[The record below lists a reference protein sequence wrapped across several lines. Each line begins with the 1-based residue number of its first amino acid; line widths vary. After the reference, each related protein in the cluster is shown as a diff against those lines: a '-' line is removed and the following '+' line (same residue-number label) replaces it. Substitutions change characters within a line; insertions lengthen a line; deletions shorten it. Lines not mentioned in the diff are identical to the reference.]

1 MSRSHP
7 GTSQAFN
14 KKVSRRKER
23 EEERELLRLAKNMHY
38 ETFGREKPI
47 DRVKIRRY
55 KKDLRKKLI
64 KGLLVL
70 QLPADKCER

>member
-7 GTSQAFN
+7 GTSLAFN
-14 KKVSRRKER
+14 KKVTRRKER
-23 EEERELLRLAKNMHY
+23 EEERELLRLAKNIHY
-38 ETFGREKPI
+38 ETYGRDKPI

-64 KGLLVL
+64 NGLLVL
-70 QLPADKCER
+70 YLPSNESHQ

>member
-14 KKVSRRKER
+14 KKITRRKER

-38 ETFGREKPI
+38 ENFGRDKPI

-55 KKDLRKKLI
+55 KKDLRKKLL
-64 KGLLVL
+64 KGQLVL
-70 QLPADKCER
+70 QLQPDAK

>member
-7 GTSQAFN
+7 GTSLAFN
-14 KKVSRRKER
+14 KKVTRRKER
-23 EEERELLRLAKNMHY
+23 EEERELLRLAKNIHY
-38 ETFGREKPI
+38 ETYGRDKPI

-70 QLPADKCER
+70 NLPSNESHQ